1 MDERDRS
8 RSPSRRTSRVEQV
21 VGRWLRRSRDSTSRE
36 RVIEDGRAADASPHE
51 QRSCSIRLT
60 AQIPF
65 DSALNTHGFTVS
77 THTPPQVQEV
87 TAGGPADGKL
97 LPGDQLVKINNVAVD
112 DLSAEQAAD
121 IIREC
126 QDTVTMTVLRITVG
140 PKSSFITPEK
150 RAKLKSNPVKVHFAE
165 EVVVNGHSQGNS
177 LLFLPNVLKVYLEN
191 GQTKAFKF
199 EPKTT
204 VKDIVMTLKEK
215 LSLSRIEH
223 FSLVLEQQYS
233 IAKLFLLHEEELIQ
247 EVVQKKESH
256 DYRCLF
262 RVCFIPKEPSD
273 MLEEDPVAFEYLYL
287 QSVGDVLQERF
298 AVEMKCNTA
307 LRLAAL
313 HVQERLA
320 STGQPLKTPLKT
332 VTKDWGIESF
342 VSSTLLRNMREKD
355 LRKAISYHMKK
366 ILVQEPKQKVVTVNQ
381 ARLNYLNEM
390 SELKT
395 YGGKSFSAT
404 MMLQDRES
412 MVSLL
417 VGAQYGVS
425 QVINHKLSIMTTLTE
440 FSSITRVELT
450 PESDRVSLVKIYLQ
464 DIKPLTLL
472 LESVAA
478 KDLSCLI
485 AGYCKLMVDPQICV
499 FPWTTKTKGH
509 RISAEEGYVSRCG
522 SESEDSD
529 TDLDALI
536 AHVSKATKSD
546 QQEAAEASN
555 YRASS
560 GVEQET
566 ETTETKK
573 EDQNEK
579 QVQLANGFDTK
590 IVRLEKQ
597 TNSCV
602 NVGKSIK
609 IIEVKETVEKEDTN
623 GEKETKSPCVI
634 IVDDPPSEASDS
646 CQTDSRFLTSMS
658 SDSMDAL
665 EEDDLLTYCSTGCPS
680 HLDVE
685 GHYLHVDPSLL
696 SPSPKQIYCQDTDF
710 HNELGSDFDGDSD
723 PFVCFAALSSI
734 AECLPSPPEASED
747 EDCEDQGAEVD
758 GQRPET
764 SEDDCERAETTGENV
779 FTFEQGD
786 TRCYYNICSNVTPD
800 SAHSL
805 PRPPTPPVTQKEQRE
820 NGQDEERE
828 TEPAPILQPPPGF
841 GDSSSDDE
849 FFDAQERFT
858 SPEEPSSAAMAQ
870 EISTES
876 TSMKRTLSL
885 SDIGIC
891 FGEQETTERD
901 RMGEKAEDLQVEMEN
916 DLTRFRKRSRK
927 RRSFMETDYTS
938 LVSFPEEDQT
948 NNCNQIPN
956 HQSGLNNRGEGLFSC
971 FDGGFSDQSPC
982 PTVSSLTGAEGEPAQ
997 LESKPIT
1004 PSKQSNSGTRSLIES
1019 NKMSKASQRK
1029 QQLMLMEP
1037 DSMEFKSV
1045 TELVSNV
1052 PPAITASR
1060 TCVDLKGKENNID
1073 STDGEEESAVEGS
1086 VEGFL
1091 ADHLFFAKSR
1101 RNEGDKTF
1109 NVKMNNQDSFIG
1121 LSQGTL
1127 DKLKTCSLS
1136 RLGQTPLASS
1146 LFLQVPTISCSQ
1158 SLGVHSDEK
1167 SLEMGIQKG
1176 PVEPVERS
1184 RSQSMSAAFGRRTPL
1199 SSQRHLFAQRES
1211 LFQSKDPDHDDLDTS
1226 SDPSIQE
1233 LSSSVPSMELNQGYL
1248 LTPCSTGI
1256 LGRLSASTLRGK
1268 IQNLPLYLSRSQ
1280 EVLDGNTSICGNT
1293 KPARRFSETRTKRKE
1308 VEVVNEES
1316 EEMTSAEKAS
1326 EVTEVK
1332 VVTIVSEEVTEVIEE
1347 VREVNHKNSQG
1358 HGQQKTKTEPQGP
1371 PQAFNSPSCPQ
1382 SVATVKVSPSSVVV
1396 TTQNLN
1402 GPWGVVASPEIGGLQ
1417 GGSSPLVDTHSHHLA
1432 SGCGVFTNCESKPTS
1447 TQPKALPSPCP
1458 HGKPDLSCSS
1468 ALAMGCERVMDGAQT
1483 PLEVC
1488 GCQAVYT
1495 NCFSGV
1501 LDSGSF
1507 DDELTVYEF
1516 SCRTQPEASDQ
1527 AAQMTTA
1534 PPSSLSDSPASFSP
1548 SSPLPPFPR
1557 VVLPPSSSELGPL
1570 LSPLHAHDC
1579 FLSDPHEDTIAAL
1592 LSQHYPLPPTGFL
1605 ALQRDVDTL
1614 LTVLAG
1620 AMKDQD
1626 GVQEHLRDN
1635 CAAHFSENKQKLHAE
1650 ARGLLT
1656 GCQQV
1661 VRVGQ
1666 TPAETLEALV
1676 ESFHSLVQLTS
1687 VCLSF
1692 SSCQRC
1698 RERHT
1703 QALSGLAD
1711 LAQTYQEFALAAERV
1726 GITTGKRTCH
1736 DLSIKLL
1743 ARQCTA
1749 LTTSVFC
1756 LTQLFRTLTAL

>member
-1 MDERDRS
+1 MEERDRS

-36 RVIEDGRAADASPHE
+36 RVFEDGRAPDASPQE
-51 QRSCSIRLT
+51 QRSCPIRVT

-65 DSALNTHGFTVS
+65 DLALNSHGFTVS

-112 DLSAEQAAD
+112 DLSTEQAAD

-126 QDTVTMTVLRITVG
+126 QDTVTMTVLRISVG

-150 RAKLKSNPVKVHFAE
+150 RAKLKSNPVKVRFAE

-215 LSLSRIEH
+215 LSISRIEH

-233 IAKLFLLHEEELIQ
+233 ITKLFLLHEEELIQ
-247 EVVQKKESH
+247 EVIQKKESH

-262 RVCFIPKEPSD
+262 RVCFMPKEPED

-287 QSVGDVLQERF
+287 QSVSDVLQERF

-313 HVQERLA
+313 HIQERLA
-320 STGQPLKTPLKT
+320 STGQSPKTHLKT

-355 LRKAISYHMKK
+355 LKKAISYHMKK
-366 ILVQEPKQKVVTVNQ
+366 ILLQEPKQKVVTVNQ

-390 SELKT
+390 CELKC

-417 VGAQYGVS
+417 VGAQFGVS
-425 QVINHKLSIMTTLTE
+425 QMINHKLSIMTTLTE

-450 PESDRVSLVKIYLQ
+450 PESERVSLVKIYLQ
-464 DIKPLTLL
+464 DIKPITLL

-485 AGYCKLMVDPQICV
+485 AGYCKLLVDPQICV
-499 FPWTTKTKGH
+499 FPWTAKSKGH

-522 SESEDSD
+522 SDSEDSD
-529 TDLDALI
+529 TDMDALL
-536 AHVSKATKSD
+536 AHVASAAQSD
-546 QQEAAEASN
+546 QQVAAI
-555 YRASS
+555 SS
-560 GVEQET
+560 SDRPGLE
-566 ETTETKK
+566 K
-573 EDQNEK
+573 EDEK
-579 QVQLANGFDTK
+579 AQPEKEDRKEEQGEVANGAEGHVENED
-590 IVRLEKQ
+590 VL
-597 TNSCV
+597 
-602 NVGKSIK
+602 KSEEDK
-609 IIEVKETVEKEDTN
+609 DMENEKEDTARE
-623 GEKETKSPCVI
+623 EKEAKPQCVI
-634 IVDDPPSEASDS
+634 IVEDPSSEASDS
-646 CQTDSRFLTSMS
+646 CRTDSRFLTSMS

-665 EEDDLLTYCSTGCPS
+665 EEDDLLTYCSTSCPS
-680 HLDVE
+680 HLDMGE
-685 GHYLHVDPSLL
+685 HYLHADALL
-696 SPSPKQIYCQDTDF
+696 SSPSPKQLHCQESDF
-710 HNELGSDFDGDSD
+710 HNDLCSSDFDGDAD
-723 PFVCFAALSSI
+723 PFVCFAALSNI

-747 EDCEDQGAEVD
+747 EDYEDQAGEVD
-758 GQRPET
+758 GQEQEA
-764 SEDDCERAETTGENV
+764 SEEGSERTQPLHV

-786 TRCYYNICSNVTPD
+786 TRCYYKICSNVTPD
-800 SAHSL
+800 SARSL
-805 PRPPTPPVTQKEQRE
+805 PRPPSPDSQKEE
-820 NGQDEERE
+820 VANGEQQERE
-828 TEPAPILQPPPGF
+828 PDPIPILQPPPGF

-849 FFDAQERFT
+849 FFDAQERFI
-858 SPEEPSSAAMAQ
+858 SPEEPSSAALTR
-870 EISTES
+870 ENSTELG
-876 TSMKRTLSL
+876 TMKRTLSL
-885 SDIGIC
+885 SDIGISVC
-891 FGEQETTERD
+891 EQGMTEEE
-901 RMGEKAEDLQVEMEN
+901 MTGQKQYELHMEMEN
-916 DLTRFRKRSRK
+916 ELSRFHKRSRK

-938 LVSFPEEDQT
+938 LVSFPEEDQRS
-948 NNCNQIPN
+948 NCNQIPN
-956 HQSGLNNRGEGLFSC
+956 HRSGPDNKGEGRISHLGVGLSN
-971 FDGGFSDQSPC
+971 QSPC
-982 PTVSSLTGAEGEPAQ
+982 PTVSPLTNAEGEPAQ

-1004 PSKQSNSGTRSLIES
+1004 PSRPNRSGTQNLLDG
-1019 NKMSKASQRK
+1019 NKINKASQRK

-1045 TELVSNV
+1045 TELISSVS
-1052 PPAITASR
+1052 PAIVALR
-1060 TCVDLKGKENNID
+1060 TGTEPKGKENINSAD
-1073 STDGEEESAVEGS
+1073 LAEEGAAGDL

-1091 ADHLFFAKSR
+1091 ADHLFFATSR
-1101 RNEGDKTF
+1101 SQADNTLHRT
-1109 NVKMNNQDSFIG
+1109 MNDQEAFRKG
-1121 LSQGTL
+1121 LSQDTL
-1127 DKLKTCSLS
+1127 DKLKACSLP
-1136 RLGQTPLASS
+1136 RLGQASLSGS
-1146 LFLQVPTISCSQ
+1146 LYLQVPTISCTPSPDV
-1158 SLGVHSDEK
+1158 GREEEP
-1167 SLEMGIQKG
+1167 LETSNQKG
-1176 PVEPVERS
+1176 QLQPVERS
-1184 RSQSMSAAFGRRTPL
+1184 RSQSMSAAFGRRAPL
-1199 SSQRHLFAQRES
+1199 CPPRHLFTQREPRFRPKEAES
-1211 LFQSKDPDHDDLDTS
+1211 DDTDSS
-1226 SDPSIQE
+1226 SDPSLQE
-1233 LSSSVPSMELNQGYL
+1233 LSSTVPSVEPTQGYL
-1248 LTPCSTGI
+1248 FAPCSPGI

-1280 EVLDGNTSICGNT
+1280 EVLDGNDGSVGGLA
-1293 KPARRFSETRTKRKE
+1293 KPARRFSETRPRRKD
-1308 VEVVNEES
+1308 VDVVKEET
-1316 EEMTSAEKAS
+1316 EDVTSAAEAS

-1347 VREVNHKNSQG
+1347 VREVNHANPQVTKPDSQ
-1358 HGQQKTKTEPQGP
+1358 ERPQP
-1371 PQAFNSPSCPQ
+1371 SSPPSCPQ
-1382 SVATVKVSPSSVVV
+1382 SVAPVKISPSSVVV

-1402 GPWGVVASPEIGGLQ
+1402 GPWGVVTSREIGGLQ
-1417 GGSSPLVDTHSHHLA
+1417 GGRSPLMATHSHLLT
-1432 SGCGVFTNCESKPTS
+1432 SGCGVFANCDPKPTN
-1447 TQPKALPSPCP
+1447 TQPKSLPSPCP

-1468 ALAMGCERVMDGAQT
+1468 ALAMGCETVMEGAQT

-1516 SCRTQPEASDQ
+1516 SCRTQQGESGQ
-1527 AAQMTTA
+1527 AALMA
-1534 PPSSLSDSPASFSP
+1534 SLPPPSSLSGSPASFSP

-1557 VVLPPSSSELGPL
+1557 MVLPPSSSTELGPL
-1570 LSPLHAHDC
+1570 LSPLHTPDC
-1579 FLSDPHEDTIAAL
+1579 FLSDPHEDAIAGL
-1592 LSQHYPLPPTGFL
+1592 LARRYPLPPTGFL
-1605 ALQRDVDTL
+1605 ALQRDVGTL
-1614 LTVLAG
+1614 LAILAG

-1626 GVQEHLRDN
+1626 GVQEHPRDT
-1635 CAAHFSENKQKLHAE
+1635 CAAHFSENKRRLHTE
-1650 ARGLLT
+1650 ARGLLA

-1661 VRVGQ
+1661 VRVEQ
-1666 TPAETLEALV
+1666 TPAETLQALA

-1711 LAQTYQEFALAAERV
+1711 LAQTYQEFARAAERV
-1726 GITTGKRTCH
+1726 GTTTGKRTCH

>member
-1 MDERDRS
+1 MEERDRS

-36 RVIEDGRAADASPHE
+36 RQFEDGRAPDSSPQE
-51 QRSCSIRLT
+51 QRSCPIRVT
-60 AQIPF
+60 TQIPF
-65 DSALNTHGFTVS
+65 DSTLNSHGFTVS

-112 DLSAEQAAD
+112 DLSTEQAAD

-126 QDTVTMTVLRITVG
+126 QDAITMTVLRITVG

-165 EVVVNGHSQGNS
+165 EVVVNSHSQGNS

-215 LSLSRIEH
+215 LSISRIEH

-262 RVCFIPKEPSD
+262 RVCFMPKEPQD

-287 QSVGDVLQERF
+287 QSVSDVLQERF

-313 HVQERLA
+313 HIQERLA
-320 STGQPLKTPLKT
+320 STGQSPKTHLKTI
-332 VTKDWGIESF
+332 TKDWGIESF

-366 ILVQEPKQKVVTVNQ
+366 ILIQEPKQKVVTINQ

-390 SELKT
+390 CELKS
-395 YGGKSFSAT
+395 YGGKSFTAT

-425 QVINHKLSIMTTLTE
+425 QVINHKLSILTTLTE

-450 PESDRVSLVKIYLQ
+450 PESERVSLVKIYLQ
-464 DIKPLTLL
+464 DIKPITLL

-485 AGYCKLMVDPQICV
+485 AGYYKLLVDPQVCV
-499 FPWTTKTKGH
+499 FPWTANSKSH
-509 RISAEEGYVSRCG
+509 RISAEEGYVSQCG
-522 SESEDSD
+522 SDSEDSD
-529 TDLDALI
+529 TDMDALL
-536 AHVSKATKSD
+536 AHVANGAQSD
-546 QQEAAEASN
+546 QQGAAV
-555 YRASS
+555 SS
-560 GVEQET
+560 SDKPGGGQEQEKAET
-566 ETTETKK
+566 ENEDK
-573 EDQNEK
+573 EEK
-579 QVQLANGFDTK
+579 QGDVANGMVKMENVKVEEQTESVHLNEGEMVKSRVERDTAENK
-590 IVRLEKQ
+590 DTEQEEK
-597 TNSCV
+597 
-602 NVGKSIK
+602 KAK
-609 IIEVKETVEKEDTN
+609 P
-623 GEKETKSPCVI
+623 PCVI
-634 IVDDPPSEASDS
+634 IVEDPPSEASDS

-665 EEDDLLTYCSTGCPS
+665 EEDDLLTYCSTSCPS
-680 HLDVE
+680 HLDI
-685 GHYLHVDPSLL
+685 GDHCFHPDPSPLL
-696 SPSPKQIYCQDTDF
+696 AGTKQLHCQD
-710 HNELGSDFDGDSD
+710 NELCSTHFDGDSD
-723 PFVCFAALSSI
+723 PFVCFAALSNI

-747 EDCEDQGAEVD
+747 EDYDDQGGEVD
-758 GQRPET
+758 GQRLEA
-764 SEDDCERAETTGENV
+764 SEEGSESV

-786 TRCYYNICSNVTPD
+786 PRCYYNICSNVTPD
-800 SAHSL
+800 SARSL
-805 PRPPTPPVTQKEQRE
+805 PRPPTPPISQKEE
-820 NGQDEERE
+820 NENRQELERE
-828 TEPAPILQPPPGF
+828 PVPILQPPPGF

-858 SPEEPSSAAMAQ
+858 SPEEPLSAAMTR
-870 EISTES
+870 ENSTELN
-876 TSMKRTLSL
+876 TMKRTLSL
-885 SDIGIC
+885 SDIGIS
-891 FGEQETTERD
+891 FGEQGMTE
-901 RMGEKAEDLQVEMEN
+901 GENTGEQEEELQVELEN
-916 DLTRFRKRSRK
+916 ELSRFRKRSRK

-948 NNCNQIPN
+948 NNYNQIPN
-956 HQSGLNNRGEGLFSC
+956 HKTGPDKKGESLISHFNGGL
-971 FDGGFSDQSPC
+971 SDQSSC
-982 PTVSSLTGAEGEPAQ
+982 PTVSSLTNAEGEPAQ

-1004 PSKQSNSGTRSLIES
+1004 PSKPSRPGTQHLLDGNRI
-1019 NKMSKASQRK
+1019 SKASQRK

-1045 TELVSNV
+1045 TELMPNAS
-1052 PPAITASR
+1052 PAIVASR
-1060 TCVDLKGKENNID
+1060 SCAEPKAKENNVKSAD
-1073 STDGEEESAVEGS
+1073 TGEEGALGNLVK
-1086 VEGFL
+1086 GFL
-1091 ADHLFFAKSR
+1091 ADHLFFATSR
-1101 RNEGDKTF
+1101 REESDNTLHLKT
-1109 NVKMNNQDSFIG
+1109 NDQESFIEG
-1121 LSQGTL
+1121 LSQDTL
-1127 DKLKTCSLS
+1127 DKLKTCSLPQ
-1136 RLGQTPLASS
+1136 LGQTS
-1146 LFLQVPTISCSQ
+1146 LSGSLYLQVPTISCTPSPDDDQ
-1158 SLGVHSDEK
+1158 DEE
-1167 SLEMGIQKG
+1167 SLEMGILKS
-1176 PVEPVERS
+1176 PVERS

-1199 SSQRHLFAQRES
+1199 CSPRRLFPQREPLVRTKETES
-1211 LFQSKDPDHDDLDTS
+1211 DDTDSS

-1233 LSSSVPSMELNQGYL
+1233 LSSSVPSMEPTPGYL
-1248 LTPCSTGI
+1248 FAPCSSGI

-1280 EVLDGNTSICGNT
+1280 EVLDGDASVGDDA
-1293 KPARRFSETRTKRKE
+1293 KPARRFSETRPRRKDADI
-1308 VEVVNEES
+1308 VEEETNNV
-1316 EEMTSAEKAS
+1316 TSTGTS

-1347 VREVNHKNSQG
+1347 VRELSHANH
-1358 HGQQKTKTEPQGP
+1358 HVHRQQKTKTDPQESLQP
-1371 PQAFNSPSCPQ
+1371 SNSHSCPQ
-1382 SVATVKVSPSSVVV
+1382 PVAPVKISPSSVVV

-1402 GPWGVVASPEIGGLQ
+1402 GPWGVVTSREI
-1417 GGSSPLVDTHSHHLA
+1417 SPLVDGQSHLLT
-1432 SGCGVFTNCESKPTS
+1432 SGCGVFTNCESKPTN

-1468 ALAMGCERVMDGAQT
+1468 ALAMGCETVMEGAQT

-1501 LDSGSF
+1501 LDSGGF

-1516 SCRTQPEASDQ
+1516 SCRTQQGENDQ
-1527 AAQMTTA
+1527 AASMTSI
-1534 PPSSLSDSPASFSP
+1534 PPSSLSGSPSSFSP
-1548 SSPLPPFPR
+1548 SSPLPSFPH
-1557 VVLPPSSSELGPL
+1557 VVLPPSSSAELGPL
-1570 LSPLHAHDC
+1570 LSPLHVPDC
-1579 FLSDPHEDTIAAL
+1579 FLPDPHEDAIAAL
-1592 LSQHYPLPPTGFL
+1592 LSRRYPLPSTGFL
-1605 ALQRDVDTL
+1605 ALQRDIGML
-1614 LTVLAG
+1614 LAVLAG

-1626 GVQEHLRDN
+1626 GVQEHPRDT
-1635 CAAHFSENKQKLHAE
+1635 CAAHFSENKRSLHTE
-1650 ARGLLT
+1650 ARALLA

-1666 TPAETLEALV
+1666 TPAETLQALAD
-1676 ESFHSLVQLTS
+1676 SFHSLVQLTS

-1692 SSCQRC
+1692 SGCQRC
-1698 RERHT
+1698 QERHT

-1711 LAQTYQEFALAAERV
+1711 LIQTYQEFARAAERV
-1726 GITTGKRTCH
+1726 GTATGKRTCH
-1736 DLSIKLL
+1736 DLNIKLL

>member
-1 MDERDRS
+1 MEERDRS

-36 RVIEDGRAADASPHE
+36 RQFEDGRAPDSSPQE
-51 QRSCSIRLT
+51 QRSCPIRVT
-60 AQIPF
+60 TQIPF
-65 DSALNTHGFTVS
+65 DSTLDSHGFTVS

-97 LPGDQLVKINNVAVD
+97 LPGDQLVKINNIAVE
-112 DLSAEQAAD
+112 DLSTEQAAD

-126 QDTVTMTVLRITVG
+126 QDAITMTVLRITVG

-165 EVVVNGHSQGNS
+165 EVVVNSHSQGNS

-204 VKDIVMTLKEK
+204 VKDIVMTLKDK
-215 LSLSRIEH
+215 LSISRIEH
-223 FSLVLEQQYS
+223 FSLMLEQQYS

-262 RVCFIPKEPSD
+262 RVCFMPKEPQE

-287 QSVGDVLQERF
+287 QSVSDVLQERF

-313 HVQERLA
+313 HIQERLA
-320 STGQPLKTPLKT
+320 STGQSPKTHLKTI
-332 VTKDWGIESF
+332 TKDWGIESF

-366 ILVQEPKQKVVTVNQ
+366 IIQEPKQKVVTINQ

-390 SELKT
+390 CELKS

-425 QVINHKLSIMTTLTE
+425 QVINHKLSILTTLTE
-440 FSSITRVELT
+440 FNSITRVELT
-450 PESDRVSLVKIYLQ
+450 PESERVSLVKIYLQ
-464 DIKPLTLL
+464 DIKPITLL

-485 AGYCKLMVDPQICV
+485 AGYYKLLVDPQVCV
-499 FPWTTKTKGH
+499 FPWTANSKSH
-509 RISAEEGYVSRCG
+509 RISAEEGYVSQCG
-522 SESEDSD
+522 SDSEDSD
-529 TDLDALI
+529 TDMDALL
-536 AHVSKATKSD
+536 AHVANGAQSD
-546 QQEAAEASN
+546 QQVAAVSP
-555 YRASS
+555 SDKP
-560 GVEQET
+560 GVGQEQEKT
-566 ETTETKK
+566 ETENEDK
-573 EDQNEK
+573 EDK
-579 QVQLANGFDTK
+579 QGDVANGTFRMENVRVEEQTESVHLNEGEMAKSKEERNLAENKDTEQE
-590 IVRLEKQ
+590 EK
-597 TNSCV
+597 
-602 NVGKSIK
+602 KAK
-609 IIEVKETVEKEDTN
+609 P
-623 GEKETKSPCVI
+623 PCVI
-634 IVDDPPSEASDS
+634 IVEDPPSEASDS

-665 EEDDLLTYCSTGCPS
+665 EEDDLLTYCSTSCPS
-680 HLDVE
+680 HLDM
-685 GHYLHVDPSLL
+685 GDHCFHPDPSPL
-696 SPSPKQIYCQDTDF
+696 P
-710 HNELGSDFDGDSD
+710 
-723 PFVCFAALSSI
+723 

-747 EDCEDQGAEVD
+747 EDYDDQGGEVD
-758 GQRPET
+758 GQRLEA
-764 SEDDCERAETTGENV
+764 SEEGSESV

-786 TRCYYNICSNVTPD
+786 PRCYYNICSNVTPD
-800 SAHSL
+800 SARSL
-805 PRPPTPPVTQKEQRE
+805 PRPPTPPVSQKEE
-820 NGQDEERE
+820 NENRQELERE
-828 TEPAPILQPPPGF
+828 PVPILQPPPGF

-858 SPEEPSSAAMAQ
+858 SPEEPLSAAITR
-870 EISTES
+870 ENSTELN
-876 TSMKRTLSL
+876 TMKRTLSL
-885 SDIGIC
+885 SDIGIS
-891 FGEQETTERD
+891 FGEQGMTE
-901 RMGEKAEDLQVEMEN
+901 GENTGEQEEELQVELEN
-916 DLTRFRKRSRK
+916 ELSRFRKRSRK

-948 NNCNQIPN
+948 NSYNQIPN
-956 HQSGLNNRGEGLFSC
+956 HKSGPDKKGEGLISHFN
-971 FDGGFSDQSPC
+971 GGLSDQSSC
-982 PTVSSLTGAEGEPAQ
+982 PTVSSLTNAEGEPAQ

-1004 PSKQSNSGTRSLIES
+1004 PSKPSRPGTQHLLDGNRI
-1019 NKMSKASQRK
+1019 SKASQRK

-1045 TELVSNV
+1045 TELMPNAS
-1052 PPAITASR
+1052 PAIVASR
-1060 TCVDLKGKENNID
+1060 SCAEPKAKENNVKSAD
-1073 STDGEEESAVEGS
+1073 MGEEGAVGNL
-1086 VEGFL
+1086 VKGFL
-1091 ADHLFFAKSR
+1091 ADHLFFATSR
-1101 RNEGDKTF
+1101 REESDNTLHLKT
-1109 NVKMNNQDSFIG
+1109 NDQESFIEG
-1121 LSQGTL
+1121 LSKDTL
-1127 DKLKTCSLS
+1127 DKLKTCSLPQ
-1136 RLGQTPLASS
+1136 LGQTSLSSS
-1146 LFLQVPTISCSQ
+1146 LYLQVPTISCTPSPDDDQ
-1158 SLGVHSDEK
+1158 DEE
-1167 SLEMGIQKG
+1167 SLEMGILKN
-1176 PVEPVERS
+1176 PVERS
-1184 RSQSMSAAFGRRTPL
+1184 RSQSMSAAFGRRAPL
-1199 SSQRHLFAQRES
+1199 CSPRRLLPQREPLVRTKETES
-1211 LFQSKDPDHDDLDTS
+1211 DDTDSS

-1233 LSSSVPSMELNQGYL
+1233 LSSSVPSMEPTPGYL
-1248 LTPCSTGI
+1248 FAPCSSGI

-1280 EVLDGNTSICGNT
+1280 EVLDGDACVGDNA
-1293 KPARRFSETRTKRKE
+1293 KLARRFSETRPRRKDVDI
-1308 VEVVNEES
+1308 VEEETNNV
-1316 EEMTSAEKAS
+1316 TSTGTS

-1347 VREVNHKNSQG
+1347 VRELSHANHHV
-1358 HGQQKTKTEPQGP
+1358 HGQQKTKTEPQESLQP
-1371 PQAFNSPSCPQ
+1371 SNSHLCPQ
-1382 SVATVKVSPSSVVV
+1382 PVAPFKISPSSVVV

-1402 GPWGVVASPEIGGLQ
+1402 GPWGVVTSREI
-1417 GGSSPLVDTHSHHLA
+1417 SPLGDGQSHLLT
-1432 SGCGVFTNCESKPTS
+1432 SGCGVFTNCESKPTN

-1468 ALAMGCERVMDGAQT
+1468 ALAMGCETVMEGAQT

-1501 LDSGSF
+1501 LDSGGF

-1516 SCRTQPEASDQ
+1516 SCRTQQGENDQ
-1527 AAQMTTA
+1527 ASPMTSI
-1534 PPSSLSDSPASFSP
+1534 PPSSLSGSPSSFSP
-1548 SSPLPPFPR
+1548 SSPLPSFPH
-1557 VVLPPSSSELGPL
+1557 VVLPPSSSAELGPL
-1570 LSPLHAHDC
+1570 LSPLHVPDC
-1579 FLSDPHEDTIAAL
+1579 FLPDPHEDAIAGL
-1592 LSQHYPLPPTGFL
+1592 LSRRYPLPSTGFL
-1605 ALQRDVDTL
+1605 ALQRDIGML
-1614 LTVLAG
+1614 LAVLAG

-1626 GVQEHLRDN
+1626 SVQEHPKDT
-1635 CAAHFSENKQKLHAE
+1635 CAAHFSENKRRLHTE
-1650 ARGLLT
+1650 ARALLA

-1666 TPAETLEALV
+1666 TPAETLHALAD
-1676 ESFHSLVQLTS
+1676 SFHSLVQLTS

-1698 RERHT
+1698 QERHT

-1711 LAQTYQEFALAAERV
+1711 LIQTYQEFARAAERV
-1726 GITTGKRTCH
+1726 GTATGKRTCH
-1736 DLSIKLL
+1736 DLNIKLL